1 MSAQSLFTN
10 KTTGNIGLSQSVT
23 GTLPADITTSGTFIP
38 LMSVVLNEGTYIVEF
53 STKFDFEVD
62 TEISTLH
69 QQIYVNDLFVKGE
82 TLIYTEMTSVSST
95 AQYEGCIDKVV
106 YVPTGTTST
115 VQVGLEPWGMTGT
128 ITFPKDPSAYITK
141 IT

>member
-10 KTTGNIGLSQSVT
+10 KTTGNIGLSQTVT
-23 GTLPADITTSGTFIP
+23 GTLPADITTSGSFIP

-53 STKFDFEVD
+53 STEFEFEVD
-62 TEISTLH
+62 TEIGTLH

-128 ITFPKDPSAYITK
+128 ITFPADPSAYITK

>member
-10 KTTGNIGLSQSVT
+10 KTTGNIGLSQTVT
-23 GTLPADITTSGTFIP
+23 GTLPADITTSGSFIP

-53 STKFDFEVD
+53 STNFEFEVD
-62 TEISTLH
+62 TEIGTLH

-82 TLIYTEMTSVSST
+82 TLIYTQIYVTST
-95 AQYEGCIDKVV
+95 AQFEGCIDKVV

-128 ITFPKDPSAYITK
+128 ITFPADPSAYITK

>member
-53 STKFDFEVD
+53 LIKYEFEVD
-62 TEISTLH
+62 TVISTLH
-69 QQIYVNDLFVKGE
+69 QQIYVDDSFVKGE
-82 TLIYTEMTSVSST
+82 TRIYTEMTSVSST

-106 YVPTGTTST
+106 YVPTGATST
-115 VQVGLEPWGMTGT
+115 VQVGLVPWGMTGT
-128 ITFPKDPSAYITK
+128 ITFPKDPSAHITK
-141 IT
+141 IA